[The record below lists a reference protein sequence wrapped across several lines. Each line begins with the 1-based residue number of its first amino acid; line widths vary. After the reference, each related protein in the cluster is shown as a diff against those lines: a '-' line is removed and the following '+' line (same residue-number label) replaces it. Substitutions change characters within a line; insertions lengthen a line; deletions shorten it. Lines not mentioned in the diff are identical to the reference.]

1 MPVGVYVPGN
11 SLLHGMNAA
20 AKMLCFFVLLAAV
33 VMTDSLWG
41 YGLMLGSTVL
51 IVRLS
56 HIRLKDAAKP
66 VSGLWLFLLLI
77 FVMNTVFFSTEQVLW
92 SWWIFHISA
101 EGMMQGAN
109 IVCRVILIMILG
121 NVLTSVTSP
130 IEMTGAMETL
140 LCPLA
145 LFGIPVGDV
154 AMILG
159 VALQFIPV
167 FMEETELIQKA
178 QTARGARFESR
189 RLKDRAASVM
199 PLVVPVFLSA
209 FRRADE
215 LSVAMEARGY
225 RRSRG
230 RTKRLKV
237 SFRLQDL
244 AALAVSCIICG
255 AQIIL

>member
-1 MPVGVYVPGN
+1 
-11 SLLHGMNAA
+11 
-20 AKMLCFFVLLAAV
+20 
-33 VMTDSLWG
+33 
-41 YGLMLGSTVL
+41 
-51 IVRLS
+51 
-56 HIRLKDAAKP
+56 
-66 VSGLWLFLLLI
+66 
-77 FVMNTVFFSTEQVLW
+77 
-92 SWWIFHISA
+92 
-101 EGMMQGAN
+101 MQGAN